1 MDVVGH
7 QAVGVDRISVAST
20 VSAESFE
27 IGPVV
32 GVAEKGLSS
41 LIAPGN
47 DVVEQSRGKHSG
59 TAGHG
64 ADL

>member
-7 QAVGVDRISVAST
+7 QAVGVDRKTVAPT

-32 GVAEKGLSS
+32 GFAEKGLSS
-41 LIAPGN
+41 LVTADN
-47 DVVEQSRGKHSG
+47 DVVEESGGKHSG
-59 TAGHG
+59 AASHG
-64 ADL
+64 VGL